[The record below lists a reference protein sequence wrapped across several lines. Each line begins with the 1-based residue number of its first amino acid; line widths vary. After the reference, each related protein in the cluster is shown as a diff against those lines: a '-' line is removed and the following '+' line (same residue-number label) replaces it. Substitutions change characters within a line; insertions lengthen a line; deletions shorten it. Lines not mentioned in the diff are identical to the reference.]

1 MKRLLTS
8 AAAALLAGVGS
19 IGRPIASQT
28 PSAFDLPRI
37 LPTAPKR
44 PTRLRG
50 NAGDGRGRKY
60 VAKGLRP

>member
-8 AAAALLAGVGS
+8 AAAALLAGVG

-28 PSAFDLPRI
+28 PSSFDLPRI